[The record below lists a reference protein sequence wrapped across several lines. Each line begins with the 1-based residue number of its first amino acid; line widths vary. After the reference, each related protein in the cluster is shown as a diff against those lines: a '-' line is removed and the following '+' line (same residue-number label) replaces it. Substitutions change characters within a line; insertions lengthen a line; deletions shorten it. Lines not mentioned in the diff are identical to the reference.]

1 MKISEVKELL
11 LGNPSS
17 EQLKMLQA
25 DERSGV
31 QKLLLAY
38 YKRLEKEAQ
47 EKERFTKMLAY
58 ESEYYAQGV
67 QYVAGV
73 DEAGRGPLAGPL
85 VIAAVI
91 LPRNAFIAGLNDSK
105 QLSAAKRDK
114 LYDEIIAKAVAIEV
128 NVVSVSNIDKYN
140 IYAATQRGMAQVL
153 EHLPV
158 QPQVALID
166 AMPVTAKNM
175 ECVPIVHG
183 DALSA
188 SIAAAS
194 IIAKVTRDRIMERLD
209 ALFPAYGF
217 AHNKGYGSG
226 AHMQAIAE
234 FGATKWHRRSYE
246 PVKSMQLEPVAA
258 ADNELYSPQVDCHYV
273 FSIDA

>member
-1 MKISEVKELL
+1 MKITEVKELL
-11 LGNPSS
+11 AAAPTP
-17 EQLKMLQA
+17 EQIAMLQA

-31 QKLLLAY
+31 KKLLAAY
-38 YKRLEKEAQ
+38 YKRLEKAALEQARFESMLTY
-47 EKERFTKMLAY
+47 EK
-58 ESEYYAQGV
+58 EYYAQGM

-91 LPRNAFIAGLNDSK
+91 LPQSVFIAGLNDSK
-105 QLSAAKRDK
+105 QLSAAKREQ

-128 NVVSVSNIDKYN
+128 NIVSVSNIDKLN
-140 IYAATQRGMAQVL
+140 IYTATQRGMAEVL

-166 AMPVTAKNM
+166 AMPVEAKGINT
-175 ECVPIVHG
+175 VSIVHG

-209 ALFPAYGF
+209 KLFPAYGF
-217 AHNKGYGSG
+217 SHNKGYGSG

-258 ADNELYSPQVDCHYV
+258 ANNELYSPQLDCHYV

>member
-11 LGNPSS
+11 AAAPTP
-17 EQLKMLQA
+17 EQIAMLQA

-31 QKLLLAY
+31 KKLLAAY
-38 YKRLEKEAQ
+38 YKRLEKAALEQARFESMLTY
-47 EKERFTKMLAY
+47 EK
-58 ESEYYAQGV
+58 EYYAQGM

-91 LPRNAFIAGLNDSK
+91 LPQAVFIAGLNDSK
-105 QLSAAKRDK
+105 QLSAAKREQ

-128 NVVSVSNIDKYN
+128 NIVSVSNIDKLN
-140 IYAATQRGMAQVL
+140 IYTATQRGMAEVL

-166 AMPVTAKNM
+166 AMPVEAKGINT
-175 ECVPIVHG
+175 VSIVHG

-209 ALFPAYGF
+209 KLFPTYDF

-258 ADNELYSPQVDCHYV
+258 ANNELYSPQLDCHYV

>member
-17 EQLKMLQA
+17 EQIKMLQA

-31 QKLLLAY
+31 QKLLVAY

-105 QLSAAKRDK
+105 QLSAGKRDK
-114 LYDEIIAKAVAIEV
+114 LYDEIIAKDVAIEV
-128 NVVSVSNIDKYN
+128 NIVSVSNIDKYN

-166 AMPVTAKNM
+166 AMPVTAKNI

-209 ALFPAYGF
+209 TLFPAYGF

-258 ADNELYSPQVDCHYV
+258 ADNELYSPQLDCHYV

>member
-11 LGNPSS
+11 AAAPTP
-17 EQLKMLQA
+17 EQMAMLQA

-31 QKLLLAY
+31 KKLLAAY
-38 YKRLEKEAQ
+38 YKRLEKAALEQARFESMLTY
-47 EKERFTKMLAY
+47 EK
-58 ESEYYAQGV
+58 EYYAHGM

-91 LPRNAFIAGLNDSK
+91 LPQAVFIAGLNDSK
-105 QLSAAKRDK
+105 QLSAAKREQ

-128 NVVSVSNIDKYN
+128 NIVSVSNIDKLN
-140 IYAATQRGMAQVL
+140 IYTATQRGMAEVL

-158 QPQVALID
+158 KPQVALID
-166 AMPVTAKNM
+166 AMPVEAKGINT
-175 ECVPIVHG
+175 VSIVHG

-209 ALFPAYGF
+209 KLFPAYGF
-217 AHNKGYGSG
+217 SHNKGYGSG

-258 ADNELYSPQVDCHYV
+258 ANNELYSPQLDCHYV

>member
-1 MKISEVKELL
+1 MKINEVKELL
-11 LGNPSS
+11 AGTPTC
-17 EQLKMLQA
+17 EQLAELKA

-31 QKLLLAY
+31 QKLLAAY
-38 YKRLEKEAQ
+38 YKRLEKAAQ
-47 EKERFTKMLAY
+47 EKERFTKMLSY
-58 ESEYYAQGV
+58 EKKYYAQGI

-91 LPRNAFIAGLNDSK
+91 LPQDVFISGLNDSK

-114 LYDEIIAKAVAIEV
+114 LYDEVLAQAVAIEV
-128 NVVSVSNIDKYN
+128 NIVSVSNIDKYN
-140 IYAATQRGMAQVL
+140 IYTATQRGMAEVL

-158 QPQVALID
+158 RPQVALID
-166 AMPVTAKNM
+166 AMPVEAKGM
-175 ECVPIVHG
+175 ETVSIIHG

-194 IIAKVTRDRIMERLD
+194 IIAKVTRDRIMERMDVLY
-209 ALFPAYGF
+209 PAYGF
-217 AHNKGYGSG
+217 ANNKGYGSG

-258 ADNELYSPQVDCHYV
+258 AVNELYSPQLEPDYV
-273 FSIDA
+273 FTINP

>member
-1 MKISEVKELL
+1 MKINEVKELL
-11 LGNPSS
+11 TGTPTC
-17 EQLKMLQA
+17 EQLAELKA

-31 QKLLLAY
+31 QKLLAAY
-38 YKRLEKEAQ
+38 YKRLEKAAQ
-47 EKERFTKMLAY
+47 ERERFTKMLSY
-58 ESEYYAQGV
+58 EKKYYAQGI

-91 LPRNAFIAGLNDSK
+91 LPQDVFISGLNDSK

-114 LYDEIIAKAVAIEV
+114 LYDEVLAKAVAIEV
-128 NVVSVSNIDKYN
+128 NIVSVSNIDKYN
-140 IYAATQRGMAQVL
+140 IYTATQRGMAEVL

-158 QPQVALID
+158 RPQVALID
-166 AMPVTAKNM
+166 AMPVEAEGM
-175 ECVPIVHG
+175 ETVSIIHG

-194 IIAKVTRDRIMERLD
+194 IIAKVTRDRIMERMDVLY
-209 ALFPAYGF
+209 PAYGF
-217 AHNKGYGSG
+217 ASNKGYGSG

-258 ADNELYSPQVDCHYV
+258 AVNELYSPQLEPDYV
-273 FSIDA
+273 FSINP

>member
-11 LGNPSS
+11 AAAPTP
-17 EQLKMLQA
+17 EQIAMLQA

-31 QKLLLAY
+31 KKLLAAY
-38 YKRLEKEAQ
+38 YKRLEKAALEQARF
-47 EKERFTKMLAY
+47 ESMLTYER
-58 ESEYYAQGV
+58 EYYAQGM

-91 LPRNAFIAGLNDSK
+91 LPQAVFIAGLNDSK
-105 QLSAAKRDK
+105 QLSAAKREQ

-128 NVVSVSNIDKYN
+128 NIVSVSNIDKLN
-140 IYAATQRGMAQVL
+140 IYTATQRGMAEVL

-166 AMPVTAKNM
+166 AMPVEAKGINT
-175 ECVPIVHG
+175 VSIVHG

-209 ALFPAYGF
+209 KLFPAYGF
-217 AHNKGYGSG
+217 SHNKGYGSG

-258 ADNELYSPQVDCHYV
+258 ANNELYSPQQDCHYV

>member
-31 QKLLLAY
+31 QKLLTAY

-91 LPRNAFIAGLNDSK
+91 LPRDTFIAGLNDSK
-105 QLSAAKRDK
+105 QISAAKRDK

-128 NVVSVSNIDKYN
+128 NIVSVSNIDKYN

-166 AMPVTAKNM
+166 AMPVTAKNI

>member
-1 MKISEVKELL
+1 MKINEVKELL
-11 LGNPSS
+11 AGAPTA
-17 EQLKMLQA
+17 EQLAELKA
-25 DERSGV
+25 DQRSGV
-31 QKLLLAY
+31 QKLLAAY
-38 YKRLEKEAQ
+38 YKRLEKAALER
-47 EKERFTKMLAY
+47 ERFAKMLTY
-58 ESEYYAQGV
+58 EKQYYAQGV
-67 QYVAGV
+67 RYVAGV

-91 LPRNAFIAGLNDSK
+91 LPQEVFIAGLNDSK
-105 QLSAAKRDK
+105 QLSAAKRDA
-114 LYDEIIAKAVAIEV
+114 LYDEIISKAVAIEV
-128 NVVSVSNIDKYN
+128 NIVSVSNIDKYN
-140 IYAATQRGMAQVL
+140 IYTATQRGMAEVL

-166 AMPVTAKNM
+166 AMPVEAKGM
-175 ECVPIVHG
+175 ETNSIIHG

-209 ALFPAYGF
+209 VLFPAYGF
-217 AHNKGYGSG
+217 ASNKGYGSG

-234 FGATKWHRRSYE
+234 HGATRWHRRSYE

-258 ADNELYSPQVDCHYV
+258 AQNELYSPQLERDYV
-273 FSIDA
+273 FAINP

>member
-11 LGNPSS
+11 AAAPTP
-17 EQLKMLQA
+17 EQIAMLQA

-31 QKLLLAY
+31 KKLLAAY
-38 YKRLEKEAQ
+38 YKRLEKAALEQARFESMLTY
-47 EKERFTKMLAY
+47 EK
-58 ESEYYAQGV
+58 EYYAQGM

-91 LPRNAFIAGLNDSK
+91 LPQSVFIAGINDSK
-105 QLSAAKRDK
+105 QLSAAKREQ

-128 NVVSVSNIDKYN
+128 NIVSVSNIDKLN
-140 IYAATQRGMAQVL
+140 IYTATQRGMAEVL

-166 AMPVTAKNM
+166 AMPVEAKGINT
-175 ECVPIVHG
+175 VSIVHG

-209 ALFPAYGF
+209 KLFPAYGF
-217 AHNKGYGSG
+217 SHNKGYGSG
-226 AHMQAIAE
+226 AHMQAIAK

-258 ADNELYSPQVDCHYV
+258 ANNELYSPQLDCHYV

>member
-11 LGNPSS
+11 AAAPTP
-17 EQLKMLQA
+17 EQIAMLQA

-31 QKLLLAY
+31 KKLLAAY
-38 YKRLEKEAQ
+38 YKRLEKAALEQARFESMLTY
-47 EKERFTKMLAY
+47 EK
-58 ESEYYAQGV
+58 EYYAQGM

-91 LPRNAFIAGLNDSK
+91 LPQAVFIAGLNDSK
-105 QLSAAKRDK
+105 QLSAAKREQ

-128 NVVSVSNIDKYN
+128 NIVSVSNIDKLN
-140 IYAATQRGMAQVL
+140 IYTATQRGMAEVL

-166 AMPVTAKNM
+166 AMPVEAKGINT
-175 ECVPIVHG
+175 VSIVHG

-209 ALFPAYGF
+209 KLFPVYGF
-217 AHNKGYGSG
+217 SHNKGYGSG

-258 ADNELYSPQVDCHYV
+258 ANNELYSPQLDCHYV

>member
-1 MKISEVKELL
+1 MKISEVKELF

-25 DERSGV
+25 DERSGA

-128 NVVSVSNIDKYN
+128 NIVSVSNIDKYN

-166 AMPVTAKNM
+166 AMPVTAKNI

-258 ADNELYSPQVDCHYV
+258 ADNELYSPQLDCHYV

>member
-1 MKISEVKELL
+1 MKINEVKELL
-11 LGNPSS
+11 AGAPTA
-17 EQLKMLQA
+17 EQLAELKA
-25 DERSGV
+25 DQRSGV
-31 QKLLLAY
+31 QKLLAAY
-38 YKRLEKEAQ
+38 YKRLEKAALER
-47 EKERFTKMLAY
+47 ERFAKMLTY
-58 ESEYYAQGV
+58 EKQYYAQGV
-67 QYVAGV
+67 RYVAGV

-91 LPRNAFIAGLNDSK
+91 LPQEVFIAGLNDSK
-105 QLSAAKRDK
+105 QLSAAKRDA

-128 NVVSVSNIDKYN
+128 NIVSVSNIDKYN
-140 IYAATQRGMAQVL
+140 IYTATQRGMAEVL

-166 AMPVTAKNM
+166 AMPVEAKGM
-175 ECVPIVHG
+175 ETNSIIHG

-209 ALFPAYGF
+209 VLFPAYGF
-217 AHNKGYGSG
+217 ASNKGYGSG

-234 FGATKWHRRSYE
+234 HGATRWHRRSYE

-258 ADNELYSPQVDCHYV
+258 AQNELYSPLLDRDYV
-273 FSIDA
+273 FAINP

>member
-11 LGNPSS
+11 AAAPTPD
-17 EQLKMLQA
+17 QIAMLQA

-31 QKLLLAY
+31 KKLLAAY
-38 YKRLEKEAQ
+38 YKRLEKAALEQARFESMLTY
-47 EKERFTKMLAY
+47 EK
-58 ESEYYAQGV
+58 EYYAQGM

-91 LPRNAFIAGLNDSK
+91 LPQAVFIAGLNDSK
-105 QLSAAKRDK
+105 QLSAAKREQ

-128 NVVSVSNIDKYN
+128 NIVSVSNIDKLN
-140 IYAATQRGMAQVL
+140 IYTATQRGMAEVL

-166 AMPVTAKNM
+166 AMPVEAKGINT
-175 ECVPIVHG
+175 VSIVHG

-209 ALFPAYGF
+209 KLFPAYGF
-217 AHNKGYGSG
+217 SHNKGYGSG

-258 ADNELYSPQVDCHYV
+258 ANNELYSPQLDCHYV